1 MTRFRISLL
10 GASALALVISGP
22 AYALDGVVAS
32 IKPVHSLVAAVM
44 EGVGEPSLIV
54 TGAGSPHSYSMRP
67 SEARMLEGASL
78 VFWVGPDLEMF
89 LSGAIDT
96 LAGNAGVVELGA
108 VDGLT
113 LLPYREGGPFEAHDH
128 AHDHEP
134 AESDQDHAHDHSH
147 ADDHDHSHD
156 HAHEAEDHDHSHSHD
171 HEHSHDHGHGHGEH
185 DMHVWLDP
193 ENAKA
198 MVGAIE
204 SALADADPDNA
215 QHYARNAEAVVER
228 LDTLMQDTRE
238 ALDSV
243 ENRGFVVFHD
253 AYQYY
258 ENRFDFP
265 ASGSITVNP
274 EVMPGAQRLGEIR
287 DRIRELGVACVFAEP
302 QFEPRLI
309 SVATEGTDARAGV
322 LDPLGADLTDGPE
335 LYFELI
341 GNLTTSLSQC
351 LSGQD

>member
-1 MTRFRISLL
+1 MMRLRISLL

-22 AYALDGVVAS
+22 AYALDSVIAS

-54 TGAGSPHSYSMRP
+54 SGAGSPHSYSMRP
-67 SEARMLEGASL
+67 SEARTLEGASL

-89 LSGAIDT
+89 LSGALDT
-96 LAGNAGVVELGA
+96 LAGNASVVELGA
-108 VDGLT
+108 ADGLT

-128 AHDHEP
+128 SHDHE
-134 AESDQDHAHDHSH
+134 AGEADHAHDHAHDHSH

-156 HAHEAEDHDHSHSHD
+156 HAHDDDGHDHSHSHS
-171 HEHSHDHGHGHGEH
+171 HGHDHGHGAH

-198 MVGAIE
+198 MVSAIE
-204 SALADADPDNA
+204 TALAEADPDNA
-215 QHYARNAEAVVER
+215 TQYARNAEAVVAR
-228 LDTLMQDTRE
+228 LDTLMQDTRAELE
-238 ALDSV
+238 AVD
-243 ENRGFVVFHD
+243 NRDFVVFHD

-265 ASGSITVNP
+265 ATGSITVNP
-274 EVMPGAQRLGEIR
+274 DVMPGAHRLGEIR

-309 SVATEGTDARAGV
+309 SVVTEGTDARAGV

-335 LYFELI
+335 LYFQLI
-341 GNLTTSLSQC
+341 GNLTTSLTQC
-351 LSGQD
+351 LDGQD